1 MISTNSEYGDTLL
14 HLKNRVNR
22 IMGLEL
28 QVLDLPR
35 ISKKIVKNNLYKW
48 C

>member
-1 MISTNSEYGDTLL
+1 MISTNREYGDTLL
-14 HLKNRVNR
+14 HLKNTV
-22 IMGLEL
+22 IEL

-48 C
+48 W

>member
-1 MISTNSEYGDTLL
+1 MISTNREYGDTLL
-14 HLKNRVNR
+14 HLKNRV
-22 IMGLEL
+22 MGLEL